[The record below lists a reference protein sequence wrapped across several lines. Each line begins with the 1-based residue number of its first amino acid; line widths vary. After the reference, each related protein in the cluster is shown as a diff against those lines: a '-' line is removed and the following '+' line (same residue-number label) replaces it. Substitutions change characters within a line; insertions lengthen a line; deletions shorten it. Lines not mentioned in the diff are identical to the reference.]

1 MIIENPSVLVLFMLP
16 ILTFIISIC
25 MQFLIKN
32 RITVVGVVFIG
43 YLVATFVLFNS
54 SFLIWCFVYTGIA
67 ITGTLIADRIRRKR
81 K

>member
-1 MIIENPSVLVLFMLP
+1 
-16 ILTFIISIC
+16 

>member
-16 ILTFIISIC
+16 LLTLIISIC
-25 MQFLIKN
+25 MQLLIKN

-54 SFLIWCFVYTGIA
+54 TFLIWCFVYTGIA
-67 ITGTLIADRIRRKR
+67 ITGTLIADLIRRKR